1 MIAWL
6 SLYGFYDLFNAQNS
20 LDINYYN
27 KILTLL
33 NQ

>member
-6 SLYGFYDLFNAQNS
+6 SLYGFYDLFNVQNS
-20 LDINYYN
+20 LDINYYD